1 MEHELYNKTDKQL
14 LKSNKVDLVAYIRT
28 LEGTINE
35 WEVFKAEDGSI
46 PDTECNAMQ
55 CTECNAMQ
63 CTECTD
69 PTAPQHLTSYTFSD
83 TVTKKDMYS
92 F

>member
-28 LEGTINE
+28 LEGTLATYVNNAVE
-35 WEVFKAEDGSI
+35 PLDSEGNVYDSTQASI
-46 PDTECNAMQ
+46 
-55 CTECNAMQ
+55 
-63 CTECTD
+63 TD
-69 PTAPQHLTSYTFSD
+69 PTPPHHLTSYTFSD

>member
-1 MEHELYNKTDKQL
+1 MQHELSNKTDKQL

-28 LEGTINE
+28 LERMLTEQVI
-35 WEVFKAEDGSI
+35 K
-46 PDTECNAMQ
+46 DTD
-55 CTECNAMQ
+55 T
-63 CTECTD
+63 TKCTD
-69 PTAPQHLTSYTFSD
+69 PTAPHHLTSYTFND

>member
-28 LEGTINE
+28 LEGLLTE
-35 WEVFKAEDGSI
+35 QGKK
-46 PDTECNAMQ
+46 DTDTMQ
-55 CTECNAMQ
+55 S
-63 CTECTD
+63 TD
-69 PTAPQHLTSYTFSD
+69 QTAPHQLTSYSFSD

>member
-1 MEHELYNKTDKQL
+1 MEHELSNKTDKQL
-14 LKSNKVDLVAYIRT
+14 LKSNKVDLVVYIRT
-28 LEGTINE
+28 LEGVLTEQGN
-35 WEVFKAEDGSI
+35 K
-46 PDTECNAMQ
+46 DTD
-55 CTECNAMQ
+55 T
-63 CTECTD
+63 TKCTD

>member
-35 WEVFKAEDGSI
+35 REVSKVEDGSSV
-46 PDTECNAMQ
+46 DTECK
-55 CTECNAMQ
+55 AMQ

-69 PTAPQHLTSYTFSD
+69 PTAPHHLTSYTFSD

>member
-14 LKSNKVDLVAYIRT
+14 LKSNKVDLVAYIRK
-28 LEGTINE
+28 LEGTLATYVNNAVE
-35 WEVFKAEDGSI
+35 PLDSEGNVYDSTQPSI
-46 PDTECNAMQ
+46 TE
-55 CTECNAMQ
+55 
-63 CTECTD
+63 
-69 PTAPQHLTSYTFSD
+69 PTPQHLTSYTFSD

>member
-1 MEHELYNKTDKQL
+1 MQHELSNKTDKQL

-28 LEGTINE
+28 LEGTISE
-35 WEVFKAEDGSI
+35 WEVSNKEAGPLID
-46 PDTECNAMQ
+46 
-55 CTECNAMQ
+55 TECNAMQ

-69 PTAPQHLTSYTFSD
+69 PTAPHHLTSYTFSD

>member
-28 LEGTINE
+28 LEGLLTEQGN
-35 WEVFKAEDGSI
+35 KDS
-46 PDTECNAMQ
+46 DTMQ
-55 CTECNAMQ
+55 
-63 CTECTD
+63 CTD
-69 PTAPQHLTSYTFSD
+69 PTPPQHLTSYTFSD

>member
-28 LEGTINE
+28 LEDTINE
-35 WEVFKAEDGSI
+35 WEVSNKEAGPVI
-46 PDTECNAMQ
+46 DTECK
-55 CTECNAMQ
+55 AMQ

-69 PTAPQHLTSYTFSD
+69 TTAPQHLTSYTFSD

>member
-1 MEHELYNKTDKQL
+1 MQHELSNKTDKQL

-35 WEVFKAEDGSI
+35 WEVSKEEAG
-46 PDTECNAMQ
+46 PDID
-55 CTECNAMQ
+55 TECNAMQ

-69 PTAPQHLTSYTFSD
+69 QTVPQHLTSYTFSD

>member
-14 LKSNKVDLVAYIRT
+14 LKSNKVDLVAYIRM

-35 WEVFKAEDGSI
+35 WEVSKSEAGQVVD
-46 PDTECNAMQ
+46 
-55 CTECNAMQ
+55 TECNAMQ

-69 PTAPQHLTSYTFSD
+69 QTAPQHLTSYTFSD
-83 TVTKKDMYS
+83 TVTKKGMYS